1 MSAKSA
7 NDESSRSTKATLNQG
22 MQKVEP
28 EKCAA
33 SAKNL

>member
-1 MSAKSA
+1 MQNAEAAEKDGARRITEAK
-7 NDESSRSTKATLNQG
+7 L
-22 MQKVEP
+22 EP